1 MDTLSIIITLVS
13 VIASVLQIIL
23 FFKVWGMCNDV
34 RAMRK
39 GNTTNTQEADANTP
53 DSQFVAKGFGSLI
66 LAFSLITMIVVF
78 IIYNN

>member
-13 VIASVLQIIL
+13 VIASVLQIVL

-34 RAMRK
+34 RAMRR
-39 GNTTNTQEADANTP
+39 GNTTNTQEAETNIP
-53 DSQFVAKGFGSLI
+53 DSKFVAKGWGSLI
-66 LAFSLITMIVVF
+66 LAFSLITLIVVF